1 MRKAIALVSSLLM
14 VVTFATPA
22 QSAAAKYSV
31 YQKTLAAFS
40 SSATTLTTQQKA
52 QVEATVEANPY
63 AEKFIC
69 TGIRYYDQPMSV
81 NITVRKRAKASCE
94 YAKQLNPAL
103 STWFQNKPT
112 QARSYAGK
120 VLLTVK
126 TSQETIN
133 NPGVTLDSYDPEM
146 ISAMAAYQ
154 VKVYLDDQPDALG
167 RIQLRR
173 GAGIT
178 NEQAAAEMARLENS
192 AKLWESIYRKD
203 PLVMLYT
210 GSDLDWVIEQL
221 HSLGNTFL
229 DSHIKSGATG
239 TCIASSAVD
248 MDNEHPPYIIH
259 CVREGMALEG
269 VGHIGA
275 HEFTHMPITHFF
287 NQDKGG
293 VFSRSPKWINE
304 GGADFFGI
312 ATTISQTGATYDYW
326 YDKHL
331 AVLRH
336 VLVGTSNPTSLKLK
350 DWLRTISK
358 EDLATIYLELEQ
370 PSEIK
375 DGPEKY
381 SLGFWA
387 TELLVAVYGLDTYF
401 EFLQSMNSA
410 QTWQETFEEVYQV
423 SLESF
428 YESVT
433 PYAHWIAKTYKQ

>member
-1 MRKAIALVSSLLM
+1 MRRSLALVSSLLL
-14 VVTFATPA
+14 VATFATPA
-22 QSAAAKYSV
+22 QSAGAKYSV

-40 SSATTLTTQQKA
+40 SSATTLTSQQKA
-52 QVEATVEANPY
+52 QVKATVEANPY

-69 TGIRYYDQPMSV
+69 TGIRYYDQAMSV
-81 NITVRKRAKASCE
+81 NITVRKRAKAACD
-94 YAKQLNPAL
+94 YAKQLNPEL

-146 ISAMAAYQ
+146 ISAMAAFQ
-154 VKVYLDDQPDALG
+154 VRAYLDQQPDAAG
-167 RIQLRR
+167 KIELRT
-173 GAGIT
+173 GPGIT
-178 NEQAAAEMARLENS
+178 EEQSVSEMARLENS
-192 AKLWESIYRKD
+192 AKLWGSIYRKD

-221 HSLGNTFL
+221 HSLGNPFL
-229 DSHIKSGATG
+229 DSHIKSGTTG

-248 MDNEHPPYIIH
+248 MDNEYPPYIIQ
-259 CVREGMALEG
+259 CVRDDMALER

-275 HEFTHMPITHFF
+275 HEFTHMPLNHFF

-293 VFSRSPKWINE
+293 VFSKSPKWVNE

-331 AVLRH
+331 AVLRD
-336 VLVGTSNPTSLKLK
+336 VLVGTSNPTSLQLK

-358 EDLATIYLELEQ
+358 EDLASIYLELEQ

-401 EFLQSMNSA
+401 QFLQSMNSA

-423 SLESF
+423 SLAKF
-428 YESVT
+428 YENVT
-433 PYAHWIAKTYKQ
+433 PYVHWIATEYK